1 MIGIL
6 DSGLGG
12 LGVARMVYDLSD
24 GYDMVFFGDT
34 ARGPYGNKSVEM
46 IEKYAMKGLRFLLEK
61 GARLIVV
68 ACHDISSSSVLAA
81 ASKYPVDIMD
91 AVTPSVKE
99 ALDVSRYSRIGII
112 GTKTTI
118 DSGIYDQKIKESR
131 LWAKVYS
138 NSTPLLTPI
147 VEEGW
152 FKKPETHMIVK
163 KYIQPLKVRQVDTII
178 AANSYYPSLNDI
190 LVRKAGKRIK
200 VVDSS
205 LALVNYLVSFLK
217 NYPHLELKSAK
228 ERNIRFFVS
237 DLTHHTEKTAKRLF
251 KKNLHLEQVNV
262 LTY

>member
-12 LGVARMVYDLSD
+12 LGVARMVSDLSD
-24 GYDMVFFGDT
+24 GYDVVFFGDT
-34 ARGPYGNKSVEM
+34 ARGPYGNKSAEM
-46 IEKYAMKGLRFLLEK
+46 IERYALKGVRFLLEK
-61 GARLIVV
+61 GTRLILIT
-68 ACHDISSSSVLAA
+68 CHDISSSSAVAA
-81 ASKYPVDIMD
+81 ARKYPVDILD

-118 DSGIYDQKIKESR
+118 ESGIYDQKIKESR
-131 LWAKVYS
+131 LRANVYS
-138 NSTPLLTPI
+138 NPTPLLAPI

-178 AANSYYPSLNDI
+178 AANSYYLFLNDI
-190 LVRKAGKRIK
+190 LVRKAGRRIK

-205 LALVNYLVSFLK
+205 LALVNNLMSFLK
-217 NYPHLELKSAK
+217 NNSQIALKSAK
-228 ERNIRFFVS
+228 KRKIRFFVS

-251 KKNLHLEQVNV
+251 KKNLHLEQVN
-262 LTY
+262 LSTY